1 MQDPTATA
9 TVEPE
14 SPPYQDLFMYFV
26 AAVVVTQRRAVLEA
40 CHDCDDVLKLFQQP
54 LKVDVA
60 ECVVQ
65 ARLLRGF

>member
-1 MQDPTATA
+1 MQDPTAAA
-9 TVEPE
+9 TVDLEP
-14 SPPYQDLFMYFV
+14 PPYQDLFMYFV